1 MTEVFTANE
10 MKPALDLLI
19 KYAADANE
27 LVRPASDSDADLDT
41 CLKIHMLLNAVVIG
55 LQSMHGGY
63 GVIME
68 ELQYHLDNA
77 RDYDGV
83 AH

>member
-1 MTEVFTANE
+1 MTEVFTADE
-10 MKPALDLLI
+10 IKPALDLLI

-27 LVRPASDSDADLDT
+27 LVKPVSDSDDDLDT
-41 CLKIHMLLNAVVIG
+41 CLKIHMLLNAVVVG

-63 GVIME
+63 GIIME
-68 ELQYHLDNA
+68 ELKYHLDHA